1 MLHKETQCRECELL
15 SQHHEATK
23 PKIKFPSK
31 IKKKNQKKPR
41 GVGVN
46 TDLTYPEYINVN
58 YDTDSS

>member
-31 IKKKNQKKPR
+31 IKKKNKKKKTEAL
-41 GVGVN
+41 V
-46 TDLTYPEYINVN
+46 LIQI
-58 YDTDSS
+58 